1 MEFRLPIG
9 KYVEIG
15 IETLQTK
22 WSVFFD
28 GVSKT
33 LEFAIGAFEDLLR
46 EPPALLLV
54 LVAAAL
60 VFGALS
66 KKGWRLALGWG
77 LGTLAVLGGLYFGG
91 IYLIFP
97 PELPLAFYAAVVVGC
112 LLWQRGGYITALA
125 GGGALVLVVAL
136 DALVKPFP
144 EIPFN
149 WYMLL
154 VFTALTYWAVGR
166 GLALFALIGLF
177 IIDSMAL
184 WAPMIETLALV
195 FAATFFALLI
205 GIPFGIWASR
215 SDTVERVIRPILDF
229 MQTMPVFVYLIPAVL
244 FFTLGKVPGAMATVI
259 FAMPPAVRLTNL
271 GIRQVSEEVIEAAQ
285 AFGSTPQQM
294 LMKVQLPIALP
305 TILAGVNQTIMLA
318 LSMVVI
324 AAMIGAGGLGD
335 VVLRGITQMKIG
347 MGFEGG
353 LAVVIL
359 AMLLDRVTQA
369 LGTQQHKK

>member
-22 WSVFFD
+22 WSAFFD